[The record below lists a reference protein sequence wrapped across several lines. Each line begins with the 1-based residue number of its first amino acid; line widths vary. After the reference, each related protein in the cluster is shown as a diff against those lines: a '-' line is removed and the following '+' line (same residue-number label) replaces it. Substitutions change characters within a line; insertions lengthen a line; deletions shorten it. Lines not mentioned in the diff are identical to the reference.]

1 MVVRSST
8 TAIRRAAHAELS
20 VRTWAGFGSPI
31 VAVHDVDGHGG
42 SFQALADT
50 IGRDV
55 TIWAPDLRGRG
66 DSEPS
71 EPWGVVAHAEDL
83 SALIGQHLFTER
95 DTGPVVVVG
104 HGLGA
109 HVAARVAGDFPELVQ
124 ALVLVDGGA
133 PRQPGDDHPRDVAKA
148 AMEAAAARLPT
159 LRHTVD
165 AGAVAAD
172 LASMIVSPAGA
183 GGVFEAQCPVHLVRA
198 GHGERLGDDPIVPD
212 AVVERLRNGGVH
224 VANDVVMPDATH
236 HSLLGEHV
244 AAVELA
250 LRAALPG

>member
-8 TAIRRAAHAELS
+8 TAVRRAAHAELT

-31 VAVHDVDGHGG
+31 VAVHDVAGHGG
-42 SFQALADT
+42 SFQTLADT
-50 IGRDV
+50 LGRDV
-55 TIWAPDLRGRG
+55 TLWAPDLRGRG
-66 DSEPS
+66 DTEPS

-83 SALIGQHLFTER
+83 SALIGQHLYTER
-95 DTGPVVVVG
+95 ETGPVTVIG

-133 PRQPGDDHPRDVAKA
+133 PRQPTERHPREVANE
-148 AMEAAAARLPT
+148 AMEAAAAQLPT
-159 LRHTVD
+159 LPYPVD

-183 GGVFEAQCPVHLVRA
+183 GGIFEAACPVHLVRA
-198 GHGERLGDDPIVPD
+198 GHGLAAGDEPIVPD
-212 AVVERLRNGGVH
+212 DVVQRLRDGGVH
-224 VANDVVMPDATH
+224 IANDIVMPDATH
-236 HSLLGEHV
+236 DSLLTEHV

-250 LRAALPG
+250 VRAAGA

>member
-8 TAIRRAAHAELS
+8 TPVRRAAHAELT

-31 VAVHDVDGHGG
+31 VAVDDVTGHGG
-42 SFQALADT
+42 SVQTLADT
-50 IGRDV
+50 LGRDV
-55 TIWAPDLRGRG
+55 TLWAPDLRGRG
-66 DSEPS
+66 DSDPS

-95 DTGPVVVVG
+95 ETGPVTVIG

-109 HVAARVAGDFPELVQ
+109 HVAARVAGDFPELIQ

-133 PRQPGDDHPRDVAKA
+133 PRQPGDRHPREVANE
-148 AMEAAAARLPT
+148 AMEEAAAMLPS
-159 LRHTVD
+159 LPHRVD

-183 GGVFEAQCPVHLVRA
+183 GGIFEARCPVHIVRA
-198 GHGERLGDDPIVPD
+198 GHGQNVGDEPVMPD
-212 AVVERLRNGGVH
+212 SVIDRLRDGGVH
-224 VANDVVMPDATH
+224 VANDVVMPEATH
-236 HSLLGEHV
+236 DSLLGDHV

-250 LRAALPG
+250 VRAAGT